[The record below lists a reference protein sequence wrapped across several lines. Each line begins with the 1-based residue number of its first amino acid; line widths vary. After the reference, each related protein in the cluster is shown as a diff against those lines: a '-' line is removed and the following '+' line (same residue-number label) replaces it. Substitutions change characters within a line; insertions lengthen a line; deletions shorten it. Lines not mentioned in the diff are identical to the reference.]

1 MTYSY
6 SRLNTYEICPLCF
19 KFTYIDKKE
28 RLQNAFG
35 QYGILIHDC
44 IERFFKK
51 EVAKEDLAQYYQ
63 ENFDF
68 YVISDF
74 PPYPEGMREKY
85 LEDGKKFFENMK
97 FDLDKF
103 DILFIEQYYT
113 YQFQNINF
121 VVKPD
126 IILKENKTGKIILLD
141 LKTSK
146 LYYNS
151 KDKEK
156 IDGYLKQ
163 MYMYAYILWLAKNI
177 EINEIWLWFIRN
189 NKIKKYK
196 FDSGRTIDVITWIIQ
211 TYNKIQSDI
220 LWKPNLSDENQYFC
234 NWICSNRKICPYQ
247 TKE

>member
-163 MYMYAYILWLAKNI
+163 MY
-177 EINEIWLWFIRN
+177 IN
-189 NKIKKYK
+189 
-196 FDSGRTIDVITWIIQ
+196 SII
-211 TYNKIQSDI
+211 
-220 LWKPNLSDENQYFC
+220 
-234 NWICSNRKICPYQ
+234 
-247 TKE
+247 